1 MNVLAATRNA
11 ALFLI
16 TGLGT
21 ALLALPL
28 FWVVVCT
35 ALLSLAGVGLPLVAP
50 ATGLVR
56 RLSGWQRRRLGM
68 PAPPYLP
75 LEGPLPARVR
85 AAVGDPATPQE
96 VLWLLAHGVTGIVLG
111 FLALGLPLAA
121 LNAVTLPLWWW
132 LTPGGPPSVLWYAV
146 DSWLLALTGP
156 FVAAGYVGVACLVLP
171 SAANLSERF
180 SRGLLKPFGRVR
192 LAQQV
197 AILTVARASALEA
210 HAQELRRI
218 ERTLHDGTQNR
229 LVAVVMHLG
238 MLERALADAPE
249 STRRLAGRAQEAAS
263 DALVNLRDAIRAIH
277 PPVLTEHGLDG
288 ALAALAA
295 RSPVPCTVEI
305 AAFPR
310 LPAAVEA
317 AAYFT
322 AAEALTNVAKH
333 SHAGK
338 AVVRVHLDGS
348 MLITEVEDDG
358 VGGARSGSGSGLTG
372 IDHRAAAFG
381 GRTILTSPPGG
392 PTVLKVELPC
402 GL

>member
-1 MNVLAATRNA
+1 MNVLTATRKA

-16 TGLGT
+16 LGSGA

-28 FWVVVCT
+28 FWLVVCV
-35 ALLSLAGVGLPLVAP
+35 ALLSLAGVGLPLIPPV
-50 ATGLVR
+50 TRLVR
-56 RLSGWQRRRLGM
+56 RLAGGQRRRLGV

-75 LEGPLPARVR
+75 LEGPLPVRVR
-85 AAVGDPATPQE
+85 AAVGDPATPRE
-96 VLWLLAHGVTGIVLG
+96 VLWLLTHGLTGVVLG
-111 FLALGLPLAA
+111 FLALGLPVAA
-121 LNAVTLPLWWW
+121 LNAATLPLWWR
-132 LTPGGPPSVLWYAV
+132 LTPGSPPSVLGYAI
-146 DSWLLALTGP
+146 DSWPLALTGP
-156 FVAAGYVGVACLVLP
+156 FVAAGYLGVACLVLP
-171 SAANLSERF
+171 AAAGLSGRL
-180 SRGLLKPFGRVR
+180 SRRLLEPVGRVR

-197 AILTVARASALEA
+197 AMLTAARASALEA

-238 MLERALADAPE
+238 MLERALTTAPDG
-249 STRRLAGRAQEAAS
+249 TRQLAVRAHEAAS

-288 ALAALAA
+288 ALTALAA
-295 RSPVPCTVEI
+295 RSPVPCAVET
-305 AAFPR
+305 ADFPR

-322 AAEALTNVAKH
+322 VAEALTNVAKH
-333 SHAGK
+333 SRAGK
-338 AVVRVHLDGS
+338 AAVRVHQDGG
-348 MLITEVEDDG
+348 LLTVEIEDDG
-358 VGGARSGSGSGLTG
+358 VGGAESGAGSGLTG

-381 GRTILTSPPGG
+381 GRSTLTSPPGG
-392 PTVLKVELPC
+392 PTLLKVELPC

>member
-1 MNVLAATRNA
+1 MKVLTATRNA

-16 TGLGT
+16 LGSGT

-28 FWVVVCT
+28 FWLVVST
-35 ALLSLAGVGLPLVAP
+35 ALLSLAGIGLPLIP
-50 ATGLVR
+50 PMTRLVR
-56 RLSGWQRRRLGM
+56 RLAGWQRRRLAM

-75 LEGPLPARVR
+75 LEGPLPIRVR
-85 AAVGDPATPQE
+85 AAVGEPAMPRE
-96 VLWLLAHGVTGIVLG
+96 VLWLLAHGLSGIVLG
-111 FLALGLPLAA
+111 FLALGLPVAA
-121 LNAVTLPLWWW
+121 LNAATVPLWWW
-132 LTPGGPPSVLWYAV
+132 FTPGSPPSVLGYAI
-146 DSWLLALTGP
+146 DSWPLALTGP
-156 FVAAGYVGVACLVLP
+156 FVAAGYLGVACLILP
-171 SAANLSERF
+171 TAAGLSERL
-180 SRGLLKPFGRVR
+180 SRSLLKPLGRVG

-197 AILTVARASALEA
+197 ALLTAARASALEA

-238 MLERALADAPE
+238 MLERALADVPE

-305 AAFPR
+305 ADFHR

-338 AVVRVHLDGS
+338 AVVRVYLDGG
-348 MLITEVEDDG
+348 LLTIEIEDDG
-358 VGGARSGSGSGLTG
+358 VGGARSGTGSGLTG

-381 GRTILTSPPGG
+381 GRTTLTSPPGG

>member
-1 MNVLAATRNA
+1 MKVLTATRNA
-11 ALFLI
+11 ALFLM
-16 TGLGT
+16 LGSGT
-21 ALLALPL
+21 TLLALPL
-28 FWVVVCT
+28 FWLVVCVT
-35 ALLSLAGVGLPLVAP
+35 LLSLAGIGLPLISPV
-50 ATGLVR
+50 TRLVR
-56 RLSGWQRRRLGM
+56 WLSGWQRRRLGM

-75 LEGPLPARVR
+75 LEGPLPTRVR
-85 AAVGDPATPQE
+85 AAVGDPATPRE
-96 VLWLLAHGVTGIVLG
+96 VFWLLAHGVTGIILG

-121 LNAVTLPLWWW
+121 LNAATLPLWWW
-132 LTPGGPPSVLWYAV
+132 MLPGSPPSVLGYAV
-146 DSWLLALTGP
+146 DSWPLALTGP
-156 FVAAGYVGVACLVLP
+156 FVAAGYLGVACLVLP
-171 SAANLSERF
+171 TAAGLSERL
-180 SRGLLKPFGRVR
+180 SRTLLKPLGRVR

-197 AILTVARASALEA
+197 AMLTAARASALEA
-210 HAQELRRI
+210 HGQELRRI

-238 MLERALADAPE
+238 MLERALANAPE
-249 STRRLAGRAQEAAS
+249 STRQMAGRAQEAAS

-295 RSPVPCTVEI
+295 RSPVPCTVET
-305 AAFPR
+305 ADFPR

-338 AVVRVHLDGS
+338 AVVRVYLDGG
-348 MLITEVEDDG
+348 LLTIEIEDDG
-358 VGGARSGSGSGLTG
+358 VGGAQSGTGSGLTG

-381 GRTILTSPPGG
+381 GRSTLTSPPGG

>member
-1 MNVLAATRNA
+1 MKVLTATRNA

-16 TGLGT
+16 LGSGT

-28 FWVVVCT
+28 FWLVVST
-35 ALLSLAGVGLPLVAP
+35 ALLSLAGIGLPLIPPV
-50 ATGLVR
+50 TRLVR
-56 RLSGWQRRRLGM
+56 RLAGWQRRRLAM

-75 LEGPLPARVR
+75 LEGPLPIRVR
-85 AAVGDPATPQE
+85 AAVGEPAMPRE
-96 VLWLLAHGVTGIVLG
+96 VLWLLAHGLSGIVLG
-111 FLALGLPLAA
+111 FLALGLPVAA
-121 LNAVTLPLWWW
+121 LNAATVPLWWW
-132 LTPGGPPSVLWYAV
+132 FTPGSPPSVLGYAI
-146 DSWLLALTGP
+146 DSWPLALTGP
-156 FVAAGYVGVACLVLP
+156 FVAAGYLGVACLILP
-171 SAANLSERF
+171 TAAGLSERL
-180 SRGLLKPFGRVR
+180 SRSLLKPLGRVG

-197 AILTVARASALEA
+197 ALLTAARASALEA

-238 MLERALADAPE
+238 MLERALADVPE

-305 AAFPR
+305 ADFHR

-338 AVVRVHLDGS
+338 AVVRVYLDGG
-348 MLITEVEDDG
+348 LLTIEIEDDG
-358 VGGARSGSGSGLTG
+358 VGGARSGTGSGLTG

-381 GRTILTSPPGG
+381 GRTTLTSPPGG

>member
-1 MNVLAATRNA
+1 MKVLTATRDA
-11 ALFLI
+11 ALFLMS
-16 TGLGT
+16 GAGA

-28 FWVVVCT
+28 FWLVGCV
-35 ALLSLAGVGLPLVAP
+35 ALLSLAGVGLPLIPPV
-50 ATGLVR
+50 TRLVR
-56 RLSGWQRRRLGM
+56 RLAGWQRRRLGIRV
-68 PAPPYLP
+68 PPYLP
-75 LEGPLPARVR
+75 LEGTLPVRVR
-85 AAVGDPATPQE
+85 AAVGDPATPRE
-96 VLWLLAHGVTGIVLG
+96 VLWLLAHGLTGSVLG

-121 LNAVTLPLWWW
+121 LNAATLPLWW
-132 LTPGGPPSVLWYAV
+132 LPPGSPPSVLGYAV
-146 DSWLLALTGP
+146 DSWPTALTGP
-156 FVAAGYVGVACLVLP
+156 FVAAAYVGVARLVLP
-171 SAANLSERF
+171 NAAVLSERL
-180 SRGLLKPFGRVR
+180 SRRLLEPVGRVR

-197 AILTVARASALEA
+197 AMLTAARASALEA

-238 MLERALADAPE
+238 MLERALGAAPE
-249 STRRLAGRAQEAAS
+249 STRQLAVRAQDAAS

-295 RSPVPCTVEI
+295 RSPVPCVVEV
-305 AAFPR
+305 AGFPR

-322 AAEALTNVAKH
+322 AAEALTNVARH
-333 SHAGK
+333 SRAGK
-338 AVVRVHLDGS
+338 AALRVHLDGG
-348 MLITEVEDDG
+348 LLTVEIEDDG
-358 VGGARSGSGSGLTG
+358 VGGARSGAGSGLTG

-381 GRTILTSPPGG
+381 GRSTLTSPPGG
-392 PTVLKVELPC
+392 PTVLTVELPC

>member
-1 MNVLAATRNA
+1 MRVLATTRDA
-11 ALFLI
+11 ALSLI
-16 TGLGT
+16 VGLGV

-28 FWVVVCT
+28 FWLVVCT
-35 ALLSLAGVGLPLVAP
+35 ALLSLVGIGLPLIAP
-50 ATGLVR
+50 VTRLVR
-56 RLSGWQRRRLGM
+56 RLSGWQRRRLGI

-75 LEGPLPARVR
+75 LEGGGLR
-85 AAVGDPATPQE
+85 AAAAPRE
-96 VLWLLAHGVTGIVLG
+96 VLWLFAQGVSGIVLG

-121 LNAVTLPLWWW
+121 LNAATLPLWWW
-132 LTPGGPPSVLWYAV
+132 LVPGDPPSVLGYAV
-146 DSWLLALTGP
+146 DSWPLALTGP
-156 FVAAGYVGVACLVLP
+156 LVAAGYLGVACLLLP
-171 SAANLSERF
+171 PAARLSVRLG
-180 SRGLLKPFGRVR
+180 RTLLKPPSRVR
-192 LAQQV
+192 LAEQV
-197 AILTVARASALEA
+197 AMLTAARASALEA

-229 LVAVVMHLG
+229 LVAVAMHLG
-238 MLERALADAPE
+238 MLERALDGAPE
-249 STRRLAGRAQEAAS
+249 STRQLAGRAREAAA

-305 AAFPR
+305 ADFPR

-322 AAEALTNVAKH
+322 VAEALTNVAKH
-333 SHAGK
+333 SRANK
-338 AVVRVHLDGS
+338 AVVRVHLDGG
-348 MLITEVEDDG
+348 MLVAEVEDDG
-358 VGGARSGSGSGLTG
+358 VGGARSGAGSGLAG

-381 GRTILTSPPGG
+381 GRTTLTSPPGG

>member
-1 MNVLAATRNA
+1 MNVLTATRNGA
-11 ALFLI
+11 RFLML
-16 TGLGT
+16 GSGT

-28 FWVVVCT
+28 FWLVVCVT
-35 ALLSLAGVGLPLVAP
+35 LLSLAGIGLPLISPV
-50 ATGLVR
+50 TRLVR

-75 LEGPLPARVR
+75 LEGPLPTRVR
-85 AAVGDPATPQE
+85 AAVGDPATPRE
-96 VLWLLAHGVTGIVLG
+96 VLWLLAHGLTGIVLG
-111 FLALGLPLAA
+111 FLALGLPLAG
-121 LNAVTLPLWWW
+121 LNAATLPLWWR
-132 LTPGGPPSVLWYAV
+132 LTPGSPPSVLGYAV
-146 DSWLLALTGP
+146 DSWPLALTGP
-156 FVAAGYVGVACLVLP
+156 FVAVGYLGVACLVLP
-171 SAANLSERF
+171 TAAGLSERL
-180 SRGLLKPFGRVR
+180 SRSLLKPLGRVR

-197 AILTVARASALEA
+197 AMLTAARASALEA

-238 MLERALADAPE
+238 MLERALAAAPE
-249 STRRLAGRAQEAAS
+249 STRQMAGRAQEAAS

-295 RSPVPCTVEI
+295 RSPVPCTVET
-305 AAFPR
+305 ADFPR

-338 AVVRVHLDGS
+338 AVVRVYLDGG
-348 MLITEVEDDG
+348 LLTIEIEDDG
-358 VGGARSGSGSGLTG
+358 VGGAQGGTGSGLTG

-381 GRTILTSPPGG
+381 GRSTLTSPPGG